1 MIDRDFIGT
10 VLARFEGRS
19 IPRGYVPCRGGTF
32 HGSGDMGEPL
42 GASGVTV
49 ATGVDL
55 GQQSEAGLR
64 AMGISAGT
72 LAVLAPYLGLKRA
85 DAVAKLRA
93 RPLTLSPE
101 QVAEIDGAVHE
112 RYIANAA
119 KLFGREAFAAAP
131 REVQAVAV
139 SLHYQF
145 GVPARPLSPA
155 LEWAWNAMKAGRYR
169 EAAAALRE
177 EELWS
182 VPHRSYMNRRRAE
195 AALLREACSR
205 AATAGAGNRAE

>member
-1 MIDRDFIGT
+1 MIDKDYIGRI
-10 VLARFEGRS
+10 LARFEGRA

-32 HGSGDMGEPL
+32 YGTGDLGEPL

-72 LAVLAPYLGLKRA
+72 LTALAPYLGLRKA
-85 DAVAKLRA
+85 EAVAKLRA
-93 RPLTLSPE
+93 VPLTLTPE

-112 RYIANAA
+112 RYIENAA
-119 KLFGREAFAAAP
+119 KLFGRETFAAAP
-131 REVQAVAV
+131 KEVQAVAV

-145 GVPARPLSPA
+145 GTPGRPASPA
-155 LEWAWNAMKAGRYR
+155 LHMAWGAMQSGDYAK
-169 EAAAALRE
+169 AAALLRNA
-177 EELWS
+177 ELWS
-182 VPHRSYMNRRRAE
+182 ESHRTYMNRRRAE
-195 AALLREACSR
+195 AAILEEAV
-205 AATAGAGNRAE
+205 